1 MNDEGLR
8 GKLDEEYQKWSL
20 TIDTHKTDYSVVEN
34 TCRVILL
41 AIRWSIVVGVDS
53 YLNVMVTED
62 RTDVAEIKIVRKRE
76 TIDETVIFY
85 FMEQSG
91 KARNIKQNI

>member
-1 MNDEGLR
+1 M
-8 GKLDEEYQKWSL
+8 
-20 TIDTHKTDYSVVEN
+20 
-34 TCRVILL
+34 
-41 AIRWSIVVGVDS
+41 GVDS

-76 TIDETVIFY
+76 TIDETVIFH